1 LKINVNLLES
11 NKSLANVLVFG
22 IIAGGGNK
30 GSIAILKAFYIIFG
44 IILAN
49 KGEESYKHGLLLT

>member
-1 LKINVNLLES
+1 MDGSSVNGPIINAFKYIVTRIEPLANLLES

-30 GSIAILKAFYIIFG
+30 GSIAILKAF
-44 IILAN
+44 LN
-49 KGEESYKHGLLLT
+49 